1 MWLSL
6 RWKITL
12 FVVVPI
18 VTVYAVATA
27 FNVYR
32 MHQRTNQAVRRR
44 MTELAYHYSHHLDE
58 HLLEVAQVAK
68 LTAALVEKSQHLTP
82 DELDAWLKTNLE
94 QNPLVYG
101 SAIAFATNE
110 YEPDRRL
117 FVRYV
122 QRDGEKLRAWDPTI
136 EGYDYTLPHQEYW
149 HTPRTSG
156 QAVWTEPYFDE
167 GAGNILMATY
177 SVPFFRNGKFW
188 GVATVDIPLE
198 PLRELVDIGIS
209 RNFSFIVLTKN
220 GNCVYSPNR
229 DHINKSMIDIAK
241 RQGRQDFADLVRAI
255 ASGQTGV
262 ATLPDLETSEDEWV
276 FYAPVKSAQW
286 GLAASVPERTAFAD
300 VQEQL
305 AWDIGFVAISLVLIV
320 TGLWIMTVRISRPI
334 LKLTDAVTEVAAG
347 NLDVRAEQTGNDEI
361 SMLAGAVNEMTAKL
375 SQRERSLRDSE
386 QKYRTLTDN
395 LSQRIFLKD
404 TESVYISCNTNYA
417 ADIGVD
423 QEEIAGKTDFDFYP
437 RELAEQYRT
446 DDQQVISSGQTREL
460 EERYV
465 KQGQEF
471 IVQTV
476 KTPVWDDAGNVAGVL
491 GIFWDITDRKRA
503 ADERARLEDQLR
515 QARKMEAIGQL
526 AGGIAHDFNN
536 ILTAIQGNAELLKL
550 DLPETGTPTRFT
562 DEIIKGANRAADLTK
577 QLLSFARKGKRQ
589 VTPVDVHQTITD
601 TTHLLAHSLDRRIE
615 LHLELHAAP
624 SIVMGDPT
632 QLQNAL
638 LNLGLNAR
646 DAMPEGGSLTCST
659 RNVTL
664 TTEDCSERSYDL
676 TPGQYIEISLAD
688 TGVGMDIGTQERIFE
703 PFFTTKEMGKG
714 TGLGLAG
721 VYGCVKS
728 HDGSIHVDSTPA
740 SGTTFRILLPLADTD
755 AETALHS
762 DGDEKPVRGTGHILV
777 VDDEESVRNF
787 ASTALRNLGYTVSTC
802 CDGSEAVDCYREE
815 HGTIDLVIL
824 DLIMPKMSGQDA
836 FREFKK
842 INPDVKVLVASGFS
856 HTEATQQMLNDGAL
870 VLLNKPFQISK
881 LSQAVAKHT
890 KNDSPQ

>member
-18 VTVYAVATA
+18 ATVYAVAMA

-32 MHQRTNQAVRRR
+32 MHQRTSQAVRQR
-44 MTELAYHYSHHLDE
+44 MTELTYHYSHHFDE
-58 HLLEVAQVAK
+58 HLQEVAQVAK
-68 LTAALVEKSQHLTP
+68 MTAAFVEKSPHLNS
-82 DELDAWLKTNLE
+82 DELDAWLRTNLE

-110 YEPDRRL
+110 YEPNRRL

-122 QRDGEKLRAWDPTI
+122 QRDGEKLRAWDPTV

-149 HTPRTSG
+149 HTPRTTG
-156 QAVWTEPYFDE
+156 RAVWTEPYFDE
-167 GAGNILMATY
+167 GAGDILMATY

-188 GVATVDIPLE
+188 GIATVDIPLE
-198 PLRELVDIGIS
+198 PLRELVDLGIS
-209 RNFSFIVLTKN
+209 RDFTFIVLTKN

-229 DHINKSMIDIAK
+229 DHINKSMIDIAA
-241 RQGRQDFADLVRAI
+241 RQGRRDFADLARTI
-255 ASGQTGV
+255 ASGQTGR
-262 ATLPDLETSEDEWV
+262 ATLPGLATSENQLT
-276 FYAPVKSAQW
+276 FYAPVKSAKW
-286 GLAASVPERTAFAD
+286 GFAASVPERTAFASI
-300 VQEQL
+300 QEQL
-305 AWDIGFVAISLVLIV
+305 VRDIGFVAISLILIV
-320 TGLWIMTVRISRPI
+320 TGLWIMTVRIYRPI
-334 LKLTDAVTEVAAG
+334 LKLTGAVTEVAAG
-347 NLDVRAEQTGNDEI
+347 NLEVRAEQTGNDEI
-361 SMLAGAVNEMTAKL
+361 GMLAGAINEMTARI
-375 SQRERSLRDSE
+375 SRRDRSLRDSE

-404 TESVYISCNTNYA
+404 TESVYVSCNANYA
-417 ADIGVD
+417 TDIGVD
-423 QEEIAGKTDFDFYP
+423 QGEIAGKTDFDFYP
-437 RELAEQYRT
+437 RELAEQYRL
-446 DDQQVISSGQTREL
+446 DDQQVMSSGQAREI

-465 KQGQEF
+465 KHGEEF

-476 KTPVWDDAGNVAGVL
+476 KTPVRDDAGNVVGVL

-503 ADERARLEDQLR
+503 AEEHARLEDQLR

-550 DLPETGTPTRFT
+550 AMPATETTTGYT
-562 DEIIKGANRAADLTK
+562 DEIIRGANRAADLTK

-601 TTHLLAHSLDRRIE
+601 TTNLLTHSVDRRIE
-615 LHLELHAAP
+615 LRLELHAAP

-646 DAMPEGGSLTCST
+646 DAMGEGGSLTFST
-659 RNVTL
+659 RNLTL
-664 TTEDCSERSYDL
+664 TAEDCSEHSYEL
-676 TPGQYIEISLAD
+676 TPGRYIEISITD
-688 TGVGMDIGTQERIFE
+688 TGVGMDLGTQERIFE
-703 PFFTTKEMGKG
+703 PFFTTKEVGRG

-728 HDGSIHVDSTPA
+728 HDGSISVYSEPEH
-740 SGTTFRILLPLADTD
+740 GTTFRILLPLGDTD
-755 AETALHS
+755 TEAAPHGNVE
-762 DGDEKPVRGTGHILV
+762 EKPVRGTGHILV

-787 ASTALRNLGYTVSTC
+787 ASTALRNLGYTVSIC
-802 CDGSEAVDCYREE
+802 SR
-815 HGTIDLVIL
+815 
-824 DLIMPKMSGQDA
+824 P
-836 FREFKK
+836 
-842 INPDVKVLVASGFS
+842 
-856 HTEATQQMLNDGAL
+856 
-870 VLLNKPFQISK
+870 
-881 LSQAVAKHT
+881 
-890 KNDSPQ
+890 